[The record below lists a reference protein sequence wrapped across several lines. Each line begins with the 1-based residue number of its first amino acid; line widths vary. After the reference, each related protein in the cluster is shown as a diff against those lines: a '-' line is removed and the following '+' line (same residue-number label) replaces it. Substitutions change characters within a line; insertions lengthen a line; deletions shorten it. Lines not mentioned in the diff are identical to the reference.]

1 MALLYDVDQS
11 EIPRIYLNRNKYIS
25 IRGNTKTRKTL
36 SKGKHEQL
44 EISLVIYIKLL
55 RNENFLI
62 TKYIILESAKK
73 IACDLEIDN
82 FSASNG
88 WFNRFK
94 TRNEIGSFAESGT
107 EQS

>member
-36 SKGKHEQL
+36 SKGKHE
-44 EISLVIYIKLL
+44 EIETFLVRYIKLL

-62 TKYIILESAKK
+62 TKDIILEPSKK
-73 IACDLEIDN
+73 IACDPKIDN
-82 FSASNG
+82 FSAFNG
-88 WFNRFK
+88 WFNRF
-94 TRNEIGSFAESGT
+94 
-107 EQS
+107 